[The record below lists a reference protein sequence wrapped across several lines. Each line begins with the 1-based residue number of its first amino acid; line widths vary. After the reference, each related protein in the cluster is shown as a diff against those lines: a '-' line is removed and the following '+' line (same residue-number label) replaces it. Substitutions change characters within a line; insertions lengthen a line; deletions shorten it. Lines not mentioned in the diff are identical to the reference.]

1 MKIMRVPMV
10 SCKFRWTNP
19 MNRVV
24 LLIPDF
30 SQAAAR
36 FVLGLSQGHESGEA
50 MALSEEKSSGG
61 AIGTSD
67 GPTWLELDYWRL
79 SYNI

>member
-1 MKIMRVPMV
+1 
-10 SCKFRWTNP
+10 

-50 MALSEEKSSGG
+50 MALSEENPL
-61 AIGTSD
+61 AEPLEPLM
-67 GPTWLELDYWRL
+67 GPLGW
-79 SYNI
+79 S